1 MEAEI
6 IQMENGAKKK
16 GLDKTQTE
24 RKRHLEGVM
33 DSSTWHVNNLEK
45 VLRFLRNGQLTVQQV
60 EDIKSA
66 GALVRLK
73 CFILKSMIFR

>member
-1 MEAEI
+1 
-6 IQMENGAKKK
+6 
-16 GLDKTQTE
+16 
-24 RKRHLEGVM
+24 M

-66 GALVRLK
+66 GALVRLR
-73 CFILKSMIFR
+73 CFKLYT

>member
-1 MEAEI
+1 M
-6 IQMENGAKKK
+6 AKSHEKYVK
-16 GLDKTQTE
+16 MKDLWLKIE

-66 GALVRLK
+66 GALVRLR
-73 CFILKSMIFR
+73 CFKLYT